1 MGGHYNTDDVCVH
14 NNNNNDNNNNNNS
27 KISAVQTSLFL
38 RYCSRFRP
46 RPSHRAVGPPP
57 PSPGLR
63 SKHNITQL
71 VP

>member
-14 NNNNNDNNNNNNS
+14 NNNNNNNN

-38 RYCSRFRP
+38 RYCSRSRP
-46 RPSHRAVGPPP
+46 RPSRRTIGPPP

-63 SKHNITQL
+63 AKHNITQL